1 MKAARMAGT
10 KRVFQGNYHAA
21 WDRMLNAAGT
31 KGGVRHDSA
40 QRCGTALFPYLF
52 HSAAFAFYSSDSVV
66 PIQENR
72 GGRERPPRKAGGHV
86 APIAARCGTPL
97 SGPMGVA
104 LVLIVIP
111 AGRPGIVLRRAAET
125 TETDP

>member
-10 KRVFQGNYHAA
+10 ERVFQGNYHAA
-21 WDRMLNAAGT
+21 RDRMLNAAGT

-40 QRCGTALFPYLF
+40 QRCGTALFSYLF

-72 GGRERPPRKAGGHV
+72 GGRERPPPKSGGS
-86 APIAARCGTPL
+86 CGPDSGAVRHASIRPHGGRSRPL
-97 SGPMGVA
+97 
-104 LVLIVIP
+104 L
-111 AGRPGIVLRRAAET
+111 
-125 TETDP
+125 

>member
-10 KRVFQGNYHAA
+10 ERVFQGNIHAA
-21 WDRMLNAAGT
+21 RDRMLNAAGT

-40 QRCGTALFPYLF
+40 QRCGTALFSYLF

-72 GGRERPPRKAGGHV
+72 GGRERPPPKSGGS
-86 APIAARCGTPL
+86 CGPDSGAVRHASIRPHGGRSRPL
-97 SGPMGVA
+97 
-104 LVLIVIP
+104 L
-111 AGRPGIVLRRAAET
+111 
-125 TETDP
+125 